1 LSEDIDA
8 RLSRLEKKLDKV
20 LRALRPAPLDRESLS
35 EAEAGAFLGVSPHS
49 LRDWR
54 SRGVGPP
61 FIKAGRR
68 VVYRRADLEAYQAN
82 LRIETQSVH

>member
-1 LSEDIDA
+1 MSDSLEA
-8 RLSRLEKKLDKV
+8 RLSRLERKLDKV
-20 LRALRPAPLDRESLS
+20 LRELRQSPPDRESLS
-35 EAEAGAFLGVSPHS
+35 EAEAGAFLGISPHS

-54 SRGVGPP
+54 GRGVGPH